1 MRDSASRDRTSRR
14 KATNFFI
21 AGSIL
26 SLGFFDD
33 VVEPKPETG
42 SQLLADR
49 SHFSNEEIRFHLRSP
64 VIPVGVMPKAGP
76 GCGGCQLFAPHLVPQ
91 LADPPGARDI
101 GVIDGSSLGFCN
113 CGALFSWLKL
123 PSEAAL

>member
-1 MRDSASRDRTSRR
+1 MRDSDSRDRTSRR
-14 KATNFFI
+14 EANNFSI

-26 SLGFFDD
+26 SRGFFDD

-64 VIPVGVMPKAGP
+64 AIPAGAMRKAGP
-76 GCGGCQLFAPHLVPQ
+76 GCGGWQLFAPHRLPT
-91 LADPPGARDI
+91 GGSAR
-101 GVIDGSSLGFCN
+101 
-113 CGALFSWLKL
+113 
-123 PSEAAL
+123 